1 MSAGEPAE
9 HPASAHVRSREASNP
24 GERVFR
30 PVIGGP
36 SLPMG
41 VRPTYWFVLAVYF
54 SLVVP
59 LPGKIQLQSTLLIG
73 LVLKV

>member
-1 MSAGEPAE
+1 
-9 HPASAHVRSREASNP
+9 
-24 GERVFR
+24 
-30 PVIGGP
+30 
-36 SLPMG
+36 MG